1 MVDAGRGRRK
11 RRTKLGVLV
20 SMSLLAASLASCG
33 ADDSSDAASGDAAL
47 TPITVAVSNA
57 AIEHTPI
64 YAAMEQQLFTKNG
77 LEVKIEPL
85 ATGVEIANSVSS
97 GDADFG
103 VIGGV
108 PTMTTA
114 ASGVPLKV
122 IAIDHGDATATKY
135 SPFQGIVSGPGTG
148 IGEGEVAKLEGKK
161 IGVPLGTGGVP
172 YLQSVLQDAG
182 VDLKKVE
189 FVNVAPADALVALKQ
204 GDVDAVCLFQPFPS
218 RAPVEL
224 PGSTVV
230 LNGGS
235 NWFDPGPIIAME
247 DTVSDRADVTEQFLT
262 AVAEAEQWLR
272 ANRDDAAEIST
283 HWITGLD
290 LEVAQEALQH
300 SNYDMRLST
309 NLVKGWTETTV
320 PFLVSQDALPD
331 DFDPASMIEAG
342 PMYQVVTEHPDLF
355 SDLPAVPDAELMQ

>member
-1 MVDAGRGRRK
+1 MVDAGRGRRSW
-11 RRTKLGVLV
+11 RRTYAVLV
-20 SMSLLAASLASCG
+20 SAGLLSATLTACG
-33 ADDSSDAASGDAAL
+33 SDDEGDASGDSGL
-47 TPITVAVSNA
+47 TQVTVAVSNA

-64 YAAMEQQLFTKNG
+64 YAALERQLFTKNG

-135 SPFQGIVSGPGTG
+135 SPFQGIVSGPDSG
-148 IGEGEVAKLEGKK
+148 IGEGELAKLEGKK
-161 IGVPLGTGGVP
+161 VGVPLGTGGVP

-182 VDLKKVE
+182 VDPKNVE
-189 FVNVAPADALVALKQ
+189 LVNVAPADALVALKQ

-218 RAPVEL
+218 RATVEL

-230 LNGGS
+230 VNGGS

-247 DTVSDRADVTEQFLT
+247 DTVNERAEVTEQFLT

-290 LEVAQEALQH
+290 LTVAQEALKH

-320 PFLVSQDALPD
+320 PFLIAQDQLSA
-331 DFDPASMIEAG
+331 DFDPESMIEPG
-342 PMYQVVTEHPDLF
+342 PMYQVVSEHPDLF
-355 SDLPAVPDAELMQ
+355 SDLPSISDADLLQ